1 MATKRVIL
9 CGFGT
14 VGKAFA
20 HLLLERHRQVI
31 DKYGL
36 NIKIAAVVASGGAA
50 VSDQG
55 ALPLDS
61 LLAHVDAGNK
71 VETFLTH
78 GRTGLSGVQAITEIP
93 AEVLLETTPTN
104 LVDGEPARAHI
115 SAALNRGLDVVSANK
130 GPLVLFHRE
139 ILALAKNT
147 GRRIFMS
154 AATAAA
160 LPTLDVGLMSTAGA
174 NVLAAE
180 GILNG
185 TTNYILTRMHVD
197 LCEYEAALKAAR
209 EMGIAETDP
218 TLDVEGLDTRNK
230 LLILSNCIFGKD
242 LGPDDVAVEG
252 ITGVSSADI
261 FKAVLDDKVIKLMGS
276 AEWNNGEVKVSVA
289 PKALEKTHPLAAVNY
304 AEKGISFLTDTM
316 GRITVTGGKSSPE
329 GAAAAL
335 LKDLIHTEMLTN

>member
-1 MATKRVIL
+1 MVTKRVIL

-20 HLLLERHRQVI
+20 RLLLERHRRII
-31 DKYGL
+31 DRYGL
-36 NIKIAAVVASGGAA
+36 DIKIAAVVASGGAA
-50 VSDQG
+50 VSDQN
-55 ALPLDS
+55 ALPIEN

-78 GRTGLSGVQAITEIP
+78 GRPGLSGVEIIKEIP
-93 AEVLLETTPTN
+93 AEVLVETTPTN
-104 LVDGEPARAHI
+104 MVDGEPARAHI
-115 SAALNRGLDVVSANK
+115 FTALDSGLDVVSANK

-139 ILALAKNT
+139 IQILAQNV
-147 GRRIFMS
+147 GHRIFMS

-174 NVLAAE
+174 NVLAIE

-197 LCEYEAALKAAR
+197 LCEYEAALKDAR

-230 LLILSNCIFGKD
+230 ILILSNRIFGKS
-242 LGPDDVAVEG
+242 LGIDDVTVEG
-252 ITGVSSADI
+252 ITGVTSADI
-261 FKAVLDDKVIKLMGS
+261 FEAVIAGKVIKLVGTAVWS
-276 AEWNNGEVKVSVA
+276 NGDVAVSVA
-289 PKALEKTHPLAAVNY
+289 PKALEKIHPLATVNY
-304 AEKGISFLTDTM
+304 AEKGISYLTDTM
-316 GRITVTGGKSSPE
+316 GRITVTGGESSPE

-335 LKDLIHTEMLTN
+335 LKDIIHTQMLSH